1 METVHVNGLAE
12 SMGQRIFDNSLSTVE
27 RRNRCAG
34 IGVLLSLILYAFL
47 VDPDK
52 VTLFRCFFREWTG
65 LNCFTC
71 GLSHSLHASACFDWT
86 AAIKH
91 HLFGPFIFISAW
103 ALSVYWILEIG
114 LDRKIIV
121 RIKPGYVRFGIAFLV
136 VAWGIYRLF
145 HLAPA

>member
-1 METVHVNGLAE
+1 MNGLIK
-12 SMGQRIFDNSLSTVE
+12 SMEQRILDNSLSAVE

-52 VTLFRCFFREWTG
+52 VTLFRCFFRELTG

-71 GLSHSLHASACFDWT
+71 GFSHSLHASACFDWT

-91 HLFGPFIFISAW
+91 HLFGPIVFMSVW
-103 ALSVYWILEIG
+103 ALSVYWILEIV
-114 LDRKIIV
+114 LDRKIML
-121 RIKPGYVRFGIAFLV
+121 RIKPGYIRFGIVFLAIV
-136 VAWGIYRLF
+136 WVIHWLF
-145 HLAPA
+145 HLTPA